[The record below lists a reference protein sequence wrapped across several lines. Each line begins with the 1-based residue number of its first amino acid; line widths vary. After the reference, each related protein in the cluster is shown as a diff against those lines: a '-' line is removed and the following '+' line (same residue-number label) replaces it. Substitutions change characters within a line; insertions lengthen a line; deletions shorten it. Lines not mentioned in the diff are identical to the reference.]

1 MKTSFPILFDNR
13 LRSLLVGLL
22 VPCLVVVGLSI
33 TRITRAG
40 EKGEVNSQNSLSPID
55 DSNFPK
61 EFDVR
66 SIHGTPRETNLTD
79 TPTAT
84 ALPQPTA
91 VQLRAL
97 KRLGNALGLLKQVTP
112 AVFEV
117 DTDKLRISYNGLTAT
132 PRHIFNRNGYLSE
145 PSNLPA
151 ETIALNFIHQNRALF
166 RFTEN
171 DLNSFKLI
179 SRAVS
184 DTGTTTLVYNQQI
197 NGKTVYRGD
206 VMVNV
211 AKNGQIINVG
221 GESYPNLTV
230 ANSTAISASQAVQNA
245 ASALGVA
252 NFSPQPLGNTQVLVT
267 YGNLMPEYTTGEKFS
282 RGNAFGDD
290 ITVTQVLFPM
300 GGAAR
305 HAYKFTLTTPQYQG
319 MMWEHFVDAQTGA
332 TLRRHSLT
340 AFQSLGEPGG
350 GVGVGRRGTFRPD
363 VQNFVEGMNNAGTAQ
378 GKTIDGLP
386 TMLAGS
392 TGYGRSSRTG
402 TNASNYIYKA
412 PTYAADTGILLST
425 EGRGFRYGQMQGR
438 IEFALPWNNE
448 TTRPTFS
455 HAQLPGLMGQIT
467 RGFPDA
473 ANPSVG
479 SPFGWF
485 YLPTDTGGSEITTGN
500 SNRST
505 TRALGYNMHAS
516 AVTKNQAFAGNSP
529 VGDGTQPF
537 SADLTPLGSNVELP
551 DGRNLSSVYQS
562 RYTEG
567 NNVLTADDRRSD
579 NETTHGIK
587 GYSANRQFTAP
598 YYDYYASY
606 EYGGQDAT
614 HGGTGSTAPAVFP
627 TSTDP
632 DVPPAAVALFYYN
645 NVLHDYL
652 YEIGFTEQFWNFQM
666 DNFGK
671 GGSGSDHVSTQVMDG
686 SGVNNANFG
695 TPADGSG
702 PRMQMYLFTEAQRRS
717 DGDFDFDVI
726 AHELYHG
733 VSNRSAGK
741 GGTGCLGITLVGE
754 SGGMGEGWGD
764 FIAASMTDDDVAGD
778 FVTGNL
784 DRGIRRLPMTNY
796 RWSYGAVD
804 HRKMNVRRNNPTV
817 SVPNDIQ
824 NPTSQTN
831 PFAVHP
837 IGELW
842 SSTLWDMRELLIM
855 KQKVGD
861 TFPGVFFDGDR
872 RLGNGASFFVGER
885 QLKSLDAFHPINFRE
900 EFNSTSPAA
909 APNTLPV
916 PNILNEHFVRPGL
929 VAQENADNPNRNG
942 PLATAVARAGRLTD
956 QLVLRGLQLA
966 PCNPSFVE
974 MRDAILAADR
984 EITGGENLAIIWRA
998 FASHGVGKEARSTG
1012 GTGGT
1017 DIGGGAQSAPTVV
1030 ENFIV
1035 PVEVEECET
1044 AGPLPAPTFTLA
1056 NSAANAVTVTITAQ
1070 AGAAEYVIARSSNQ
1084 NGPFTTIATIPGN
1097 QTTYT
1102 DTDNGDNLTLV
1113 KDNTYYY
1120 QVRSARNSLCIGVA
1134 SVNSVTISIGNPP
1147 SPAPVF
1153 SGAASV
1159 VDPRQNN
1166 KLIIN
1171 WSPATSLNPNNNI
1184 VYDIYRV
1191 DSITT
1196 ASGQADSTTAPTFA
1210 PTAANRITPEA
1221 GITGTS
1227 YTDTNLTL
1235 GQVYYYIVQA
1245 RDKNNEKKDTFNTGN
1260 TAAKFSAPTS
1270 NAVTA
1275 TPFAIEDFEN
1285 ASANIRF
1292 APPLTDQATANNT
1305 TPVWQRVTGAEMLA
1319 EQAQAAQTGVMF
1331 APNIDVLPVTGGGES
1346 DFSAIVGPLTSLS
1359 ATSVVEFDSRFIT
1372 EFAFDGGVMEV
1383 SLGAP
1388 NANLHVYPD
1397 NVTTFDLNYFLI
1409 ENGYLGKL
1417 DGALAGP
1424 VMLSRLQGRYSFTGT
1439 RDTKRVRAA
1448 LGNFAPG
1455 GQLNPNN
1462 QPVYL
1467 RFRMTADVGTSPGA
1481 GSGWYIDNLV
1491 INNYNPSLDIAG
1503 VVRYGTDSQKL
1514 VPGVSVAVT
1523 SGSPSVSAT
1532 TNAAGA
1538 YLLTGLTAGEDYTVT
1553 PTKTGDA
1560 NGISPFDATMI
1571 LRHIAA
1577 NGTGPNA
1584 LNANQQKAADT
1595 SGDGNITPFD
1605 ATLILRYVAASG
1617 SNANTGQTGNWKFD
1631 PVSKPYQDLS
1641 GSFLDENYTAI
1652 LLGDING
1659 NWVPT
1664 NSPPTEAEESARLEQ
1679 TEKRG
1684 AENDGET
1691 IAAVRPV
1698 KTDIQAETDGASMQV
1713 SLPTDIS
1720 AAPGDTVVIPIMVAN
1735 DAKTRVSGYAFDVEF
1750 DPNVLRPDF
1759 ANPVDRSNTLTT
1771 SSFSVSADA
1780 KTAANRIGIS
1790 AAGGATLVKG
1800 SGTLIKLRFK
1810 VVGTPNSA
1818 SSSTALTRTR
1828 LMFEDTGG
1836 RQIAAAAS
1844 DGLFTVGAVVAPAGK
1859 KHQQ

>member
-1 MKTSFPILFDNR
+1 MKTSFPLLFDKR
-13 LRSLLVGLL
+13 WRSLLVGLL
-22 VPCLVVVGLSI
+22 VPCLAVVGLSI
-33 TRITRAG
+33 TGITRAG
-40 EKGEVNSQNSLSPID
+40 EKGEINSQNSLSPID
-55 DSNFPK
+55 DPNFPK

-66 SIHGTPRETNLTD
+66 AFHGTPRETNLID
-79 TPTAT
+79 TPNAT

-97 KRLGNALGLLKQVTP
+97 KRLGNVLGLLKQVSLGDL
-112 AVFEV
+112 VV

-132 PRHIFNRNGYLSE
+132 PRHIFNRNGYLSQ

-151 ETIALNFIHQNRALF
+151 ETIALNFISQNRALF

-171 DLNSFKLI
+171 DLNGFKLI

-184 DTGTTTLVYNQQI
+184 DTGTTTLVFNQQI

-230 ANSTAISASQAVQNA
+230 ANSPTISASQAVQNA
-245 ASALGVA
+245 AAALGVN
-252 NFSPQPLGNTQVLVT
+252 NFSPQSLGSAQVLVT
-267 YGNLMPEYTTGEKFS
+267 YGNLTPEYVTGEKFS
-282 RGNAFGDD
+282 RGNSFGDD
-290 ITVTQVLFPM
+290 ITVSQVLFPM
-300 GGAAR
+300 GATAR
-305 HAYKFTLTTPQYQG
+305 HAYKFTLTTPQYNG
-319 MMWEHFVDAQTGA
+319 MVWQHFVDAQTGA

-340 AFQSLGEPGG
+340 AFQSFGPPGG
-350 GVGVGRRGTFRPD
+350 GNGVGRRGTYRPD
-363 VQNFVEGMNNAGTAQ
+363 VQNMVEGFNSAGTAQ
-378 GKTIDGLP
+378 GKTVDTVP
-386 TMLAGS
+386 VMLS
-392 TGYGRSSRTG
+392 GYLGFGRSTRTG
-402 TNASNYIYKA
+402 TNAGNYVYTA
-412 PTYAADTGILLST
+412 PTYAGNSGVLARDA
-425 EGRGFRYGQMQGR
+425 GRGFRYGQAVGR
-438 IEFALPWNNE
+438 IEFGLPWNNN
-448 TTRPTFS
+448 TPRPTFT
-455 HAQLPGLMGQIT
+455 HAELPGLLGQIT

-473 ANPSVG
+473 ANPTSA

-485 YLPTDTGGSEITTGN
+485 YLPTDNSQPNSEITT
-500 SNRST
+500 SNANRTT
-505 TRALGYNMHAS
+505 TRALGYTIS
-516 AVTKNQAFAGNSP
+516 AEAETRNKVNSANSPAGN
-529 VGDGTQPF
+529 GTQPF
-537 SADLTPLGSNVELP
+537 SADLTTLPGIVELP
-551 DGRNLSSVYQS
+551 DGRDLTSVYQS
-562 RYTEG
+562 KYTEG
-567 NNVLTADDRRSD
+567 NNVLTSDDRADDE
-579 NETTHGIK
+579 ETTQGIK
-587 GYSANRQFTAP
+587 GYSPNRQFTAG
-598 YYDYYASY
+598 YFDYHAGY
-606 EYGGQDAT
+606 EYGTANAAT
-614 HGGTGSTAPAVFP
+614 NAIPASANPDVFGGTVS
-627 TSTDP
+627 
-632 DVPPAAVALFYYN
+632 LFYFN

-671 GGSGSDHVSTQVMDG
+671 GGAGGDYVIAQAQDASGTD
-686 SGVNNANFG
+686 NANFS
-695 TPADGSG
+695 TPEDGS
-702 PRMQMYLFTEAQRRS
+702 PSKMQMYLFTESTFRRS
-717 DGDFDFDVI
+717 DGSFDFDVV

-754 SGGMGEGWGD
+754 AGGMGEGWGD

-778 FVTGNL
+778 FVTGQL
-784 DRGIRRLPMTNY
+784 DIGIRRLPMTNY

-804 HRKMNVRRNNPTV
+804 NRTFDVRRTNPAIGTT
-817 SVPNDIQ
+817 PDLQ
-824 NPTSQTN
+824 NPTSQAN
-831 PFAVHP
+831 PFAVHS

-855 KQKVGD
+855 KQKVNGD
-861 TFPGVFFDGDR
+861 FPGVFFDGDR
-872 RLGNGASFFVGER
+872 RLGGGATFYIGER
-885 QLKSLDAFHPINFRE
+885 QVTSKDAFHPINYRP
-900 EFNSTSPAA
+900 EFNSTVPATP
-909 APNTLPV
+909 PNTLPV
-916 PNILNEHFVRPGL
+916 PNILPEHFVRPGL
-929 VAQENADNPNRNG
+929 IAAENAANQNRNG
-942 PLATAVARAGRLTD
+942 NLATAVANAGRLAD
-956 QLVLRGLQLA
+956 RLVLRGLQLA

-974 MRDAILAADR
+974 MRDSILAADR
-984 EITGGENLAIIWRA
+984 EITGGENQAIIWRA
-998 FASHGVGKEARSTG
+998 FASHGVGEEARSTG

-1017 DIGGGAQSAPTVV
+1017 DANGAAQSAPTVV
-1030 ENFIV
+1030 ENFDV
-1035 PVEVEECET
+1035 PVDVEECET
-1044 AGPLPAPTFTLA
+1044 AGPLPAPTFALA
-1056 NSAANAVTVTITAQ
+1056 NNAANSVTVTITAQ
-1070 AGAAEYVIARSSNQ
+1070 AGAAQYVIARSSNQ

-1113 KDNTYYY
+1113 KDKTYYY
-1120 QVRSARNSLCIGVA
+1120 QVRSARNSLCVGVA
-1134 SVNSVTISIGNPP
+1134 SVNSVTINIGNPP
-1147 SPAPVF
+1147 NPAPVF
-1153 SGAASV
+1153 SGAATV

-1171 WSPATSLNPNNNI
+1171 WSPATSLNPTANI

-1191 DSITT
+1191 NSITT
-1196 ASGQADSTTAPTFA
+1196 PNGGQADSTTAPTFA
-1210 PTAANRITPEA
+1210 TTAANRITPEA

-1245 RDKNNEKKDTFNTGN
+1245 RDKNNNKKDTFNTGN

-1275 TPFAIEDFEN
+1275 TPFAIENFEN
-1285 ASANIRF
+1285 ATANIRF

-1305 TPVWQRVTGAEMLA
+1305 TPIWQRLTGAQMLA
-1319 EQAQAAQTGVMF
+1319 EQSLAQTAVMF
-1331 APNIDVLPVTGGGES
+1331 APNIDVLPETGGGNS
-1346 DFSAIVGPLTSLS
+1346 DFSAIVGPLTLS
-1359 ATSVVEFDSRFIT
+1359 PTSVLEFDSRFVT
-1372 EFAFDGGVMEV
+1372 EFGFDGGVMEV
-1383 SLGAP
+1383 ALGAP
-1388 NANLHVYPD
+1388 AFNSQVYPD
-1397 NVTTFDLNYFLI
+1397 NATTYDLNYFLI

-1417 DGALAGP
+1417 DGTLAGP
-1424 VMLSRLQGRYSFTGT
+1424 VILSTLQGRYAFTGT

-1455 GQLNPNN
+1455 GQLNPTN
-1462 QPVYL
+1462 QSVYL
-1467 RFRMTADVGTSPGA
+1467 RFRMTSDLGTSPGA

-1491 INNYNPSLDIAG
+1491 VNNYNPSLDIAG
-1503 VVRYGTDSQKL
+1503 VVSYGTDSQKL

-1595 SGDGNITPFD
+1595 SADGNITPFD

-1641 GSFLDENYTAI
+1641 GSFLNENYTAI

-1659 NWVPT
+1659 NWEPT
-1664 NSPPTEAEESARLEQ
+1664 NSPPTEAEESARLKQ
-1679 TEKRG
+1679 TENLG
-1684 AENDGET
+1684 AEDDGET
-1691 IAAVRPV
+1691 IAAARRV
-1698 KTDIQAETDGASMQV
+1698 KTDTQAETYGSPLQV
-1713 SLPTDIS
+1713 SLPSDIS
-1720 AAPGDTVVIPIMVAN
+1720 AAPGDTVIIPIMVAN
-1735 DAKTRVSGYAFDVEF
+1735 DAKTRISGYAVDVEF
-1750 DPNVLRPDF
+1750 DPNVLRPDV
-1759 ANPVDRSNTLTT
+1759 ANPVDTSDTLTT
-1771 SSFSVSADA
+1771 GSFSVSADA
-1780 KTAANRIGIS
+1780 TTADNRIGIS
-1790 AAGGATLVKG
+1790 AAGGAALVKG
-1800 SGTLIKLRFK
+1800 SATLIKLRFK

-1828 LMFEDTGG
+1828 LMFEDTSG
-1836 RQIAAAAS
+1836 RQVAATAS
-1844 DGLFTVGAVVAPAGK
+1844 DGLFTMTPRVIGTK
-1859 KHQQ
+1859 RS